1 MPTSTFF
8 NLTEEK
14 KKKIIEA
21 AKKEFLEHSFYDAS
35 INRIIKDAGISRG
48 AFYMYFQNKEDIFVY
63 IINGYAGELAFNVV
77 KGTNK
82 EDNNIF
88 DFSLMIF
95 DYLTNDKIEKE
106 TKEIVELILT
116 KIDINL
122 INHFI
127 NFQNDE
133 AKLELIN
140 KYINTDNLNFNDNK
154 ELIYISDIVFSSLV
168 SEMLF
173 VFLGKNNPSL
183 GRENLINK
191 LKFIKNGVLRK

>member
-48 AFYMYFQNKEDIFVY
+48 AFYMYFQNKEDIFIY
-63 IINGYAGELAFNVV
+63 IISGYAGELAFNVV

-88 DFSLMIF
+88 DFSLMVF

-127 NFQNDE
+127 
-133 AKLELIN
+133 L
-140 KYINTDNLNFNDNK
+140 
-154 ELIYISDIVFSSLV
+154 LV
-168 SEMLF
+168 
-173 VFLGKNNPSL
+173 
-183 GRENLINK
+183 
-191 LKFIKNGVLRK
+191 

>member
-63 IINGYAGELAFNVV
+63 IISGHAGELVFNAV

-82 EDNNIF
+82 EKNNIF

-95 DYLTNDKIEKE
+95 DYLTNDEMEEESKGIM
-106 TKEIVELILT
+106 ELILT

-140 KYINTDNLNFNDNK
+140 KYINTDNLNFHDDK
-154 ELIYISDIVFSSLV
+154 DLIYIGDIVFYSLV

-173 VFLGKNNPSL
+173 VFLGKNNASL
-183 GRENLINK
+183 GRENLRNK
-191 LKFIKNGVLRK
+191 LRFIKNGVLKK